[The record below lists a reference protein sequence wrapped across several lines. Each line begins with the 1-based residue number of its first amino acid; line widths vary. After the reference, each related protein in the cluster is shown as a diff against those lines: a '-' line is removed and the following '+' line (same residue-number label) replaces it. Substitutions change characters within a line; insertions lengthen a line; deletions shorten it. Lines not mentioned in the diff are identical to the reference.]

1 MKIETLRHSLA
12 HILAYAVQELYP
24 GTKFG
29 IGPAIE
35 NGFYYDFDLPS
46 PISEKDLSK
55 IENKM
60 RKFIKKDLCFKKKII
75 TKIEAK
81 KVFKN
86 QSYKLELINELSKQ
100 ALKINTYQVG
110 NFVDLCKGPHLK
122 STKEIP
128 LDGFK
133 LTKVAGAYWRGDE
146 KNKMLTRIYGAAFPS
161 KKELKDHL
169 QKLQEAEKRDHR
181 ILGKKLELFILDE
194 EIGAGLPLWSPKGA
208 MLRHIV
214 ENYLYEELNN
224 AGYNWVVSPHIANL
238 ELWKT
243 SGHWDFYKENMYSP
257 IDIDKDQYMIK
268 PMNCPFHIKIYNNKI
283 RSYKD
288 LPMLFAELGTV
299 YRYEKSGVLH
309 GLTRVRGFTQDDAHI
324 FCTPE
329 QLPEELLKTTKLGI
343 KMLKKFGFKDFQIF
357 LSTQPEKCVGTKQNW
372 KKATNALKYTL
383 SSLKL
388 DYEVDK
394 GGGVFYGPKID
405 IKIKDSL
412 GRLWQCTTI
421 QVDFNLPQRFNMSYI
436 DKQGKKKEPIM
447 IHRALLGSVERFIG
461 VLIEHYGG
469 AFPLWLSPVQVW
481 IIPIG
486 KGHRKYA
493 QQIADKLKTE
503 GFRIEL
509 KNQDETVSKKIRNAE
524 IERIPYVLVIG
535 DKEIK
540 AKKVGL
546 RTREKGDIGLTTVSA
561 FIKKIKQEIEKKR

>member
-1 MKIETLRHSLA
+1 MELETLRHSLA
-12 HILAYAVQELYP
+12 HILAYAVQEMYP

-29 IGPAIE
+29 IGPSIE

-46 PISEKDLSK
+46 PISEKDLCK
-55 IENKM
+55 IEKRM
-60 RKFIKKDLCFKKKII
+60 RQFIRQDLRFQKKII
-75 TKIEAK
+75 TKVEAK

-86 QSYKLELINELSKQ
+86 EPYKLELINELSKQ
-100 ALKINTYQVG
+100 ASKINTYQVG
-110 NFVDLCKGPHLK
+110 NFLDLCKGPHLK
-122 STKEIP
+122 STREIP
-128 LDGFK
+128 LDSFK
-133 LTKVAGAYWRGDE
+133 LTKVAGAYWKGNE
-146 KNKMLTRIYGAAFPS
+146 KNKMLTRIYGVAFLS
-161 KKELKDHL
+161 KKELKNHL
-169 QKLQEAEKRDHR
+169 QKLEEAEKRDHR

-208 MLRHIV
+208 TLRHIV
-214 ENYLYEELNN
+214 ESYLYDELNQ

-243 SGHWDFYKENMYSP
+243 SGHWNFYKENMYSP
-257 IDIDKDQYMIK
+257 IDIDEDQYMLK
-268 PMNCPFHIKIYNNKI
+268 PMNCPFHIKIYNSKI

-288 LPMLFAELGTV
+288 LPILFAELGTV

-329 QLPEELLKTTKLGI
+329 QLSEELLKTTRLGI

-357 LSTQPEKCVGTKQNW
+357 LSTRPEKYVGSEQNW
-372 KKATNALKYTL
+372 EKATHALKYTL

-388 DYEVDK
+388 DYEIDK

-412 GRLWQCTTI
+412 GRQWQCTTI
-421 QVDFNLPQRFNMSYI
+421 QVDFNLPERFYMSYI
-436 DKQGKKKEPIM
+436 DKHGKKKEPIM

-469 AFPLWLSPVQVW
+469 AFPLWLSPVQIWV
-481 IIPIG
+481 IPIG

-493 QQIADKLKTE
+493 KQIADKLKSE
-503 GFRIEL
+503 NFRVEL
-509 KNQDETVSKKIRNAE
+509 KNEDETVSKKIRNAG
-524 IERIPYVLVIG
+524 IQRIPYILVLG

-540 AKKVGL
+540 AKKIGL
-546 RTREKGDIGLTTVSA
+546 RTREKGDVGLTTLSA